1 MCVENVQCCIN
12 SNNVFLFFVFCF
24 FLCIVFQLPPYP
36 LIPAVTP
43 LTGLESL
50 PANLS
55 DLPAVCITPLP
66 APCQYFPP
74 GVVMPN
80 LPVTPAGPPS
90 GQTVNPQLVLQ
101 YETNLVPNIQGA
113 PVSLLAVA
121 TSGMPGIPMPLPQHP
136 QSHTYQASFQQIIQ
150 SDVPSVHL
158 SPSVPP
164 VSQQSHL
171 PLPPQSH
178 HPSITHPPDQTTSGA
193 GNQVIFC
200 DNTLSCTFVTKQ
212 KCRP

>member
-1 MCVENVQCCIN
+1 MC
-12 SNNVFLFFVFCF
+12 NNCFLF

-80 LPVTPAGPPS
+80 LPVTPAGPPT
-90 GQTVNPQLVLQ
+90 GQIVNPHLVLP
-101 YETNLVPNIQGA
+101 YETNLMPNIQVASVPLLTVA
-113 PVSLLAVA
+113 P
-121 TSGMPGIPMPLPQHP
+121 PGGPGLPIPLHP
-136 QSHTYQASFQQIIQ
+136 QTQVYQASFQQIIQ
-150 SDVPSVHL
+150 SDVPSVHH
-158 SPSVPP
+158 SPSVLP
-164 VSQQSHL
+164 VSQQPH

-193 GNQVIFC
+193 GNQVILC
-200 DNTLSCTFVTKQ
+200 KIPIISV
-212 KCRP
+212 